1 MCPMFQ
7 EFCCIMQDLAK
18 EEDDENGF
26 KEAFRE
32 DMFVDEGQYIQTYKT
47 VYVRVFGK
55 DEEGCIHP
63 DEIKFVLSALPS
75 ELEGEEIQEM
85 IEIVDRN
92 KDGKISYTGVA
103 ASSP

>member
-1 MCPMFQ
+1 M
-7 EFCCIMQDLAK
+7 
-18 EEDDENGF
+18 
-26 KEAFRE
+26 
-32 DMFVDEGQYIQTYKT
+32 
-47 VYVRVFGK
+47 FGK

-92 KDGKISYTGVA
+92 KDGKISYSEFRVGS
-103 ASSP
+103 SSPERPNMLHCYVDRFKE

>member
-1 MCPMFQ
+1 M
-7 EFCCIMQDLAK
+7 
-18 EEDDENGF
+18 
-26 KEAFRE
+26 
-32 DMFVDEGQYIQTYKT
+32 
-47 VYVRVFGK
+47 FGK

-92 KDGKISYTGVA
+92 KDGKISYSEFRVGN
-103 ASSP
+103 SSPDVLTCYMPLHVRRIGSLFGKNVNFQQCS